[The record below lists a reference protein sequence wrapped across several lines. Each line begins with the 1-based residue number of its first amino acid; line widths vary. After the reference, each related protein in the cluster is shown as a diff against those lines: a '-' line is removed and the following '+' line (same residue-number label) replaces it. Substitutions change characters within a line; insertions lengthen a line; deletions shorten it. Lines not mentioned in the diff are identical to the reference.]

1 MNKLLPLL
9 ACAALLS
16 SCAPTLNAL
25 GRVQNQQTPAVS
37 PSAPLAAG
45 QTWEVEG
52 GSLAVGSRMTFR
64 LTEVFET
71 APGLYSNLD
80 AAGLL
85 AAQRGRAAQGATLF
99 PAAAYNRL
107 GQRLDF
113 YWSENGTDFNCR
125 FENAT
130 PNATRL
136 TGRLLLS
143 GSEFGGCTA
152 QLR

>member
-9 ACAALLS
+9 ACAALLP
-16 SCAPTLNAL
+16 SCAPTLDAL
-25 GRVQNQQTPAVS
+25 GRNQTPAPA
-37 PSAPLAAG
+37 PSAPLLAG

-64 LTEVFET
+64 LAEVLEA
-71 APGLYSNLD
+71 APGIYSNLGPS
-80 AAGLL
+80 GLL
-85 AAQRGRAAQGATLF
+85 AAQRGRAEAGATLF
-99 PAAAYNRL
+99 PAVSYSRL
-107 GQRLDF
+107 SQRLDF

-125 FENAT
+125 IDNAT

-136 TGRLLLS
+136 SGRLFLS

>member
-9 ACAALLS
+9 ACAALLP

-25 GRVQNQQTPAVS
+25 SRADRTPVPA
-37 PSAPLAAG
+37 PAAPLAAG
-45 QTWEVEG
+45 QTWDVEG

-64 LTEVFET
+64 LTEIFET
-71 APGLYSNLD
+71 APGVYSNLD

-85 AAQRGRAAQGATLF
+85 AAQRGRAPEGTTLF
-99 PAAAYNRL
+99 PAVSLNRL

-113 YWSENGTDFNCR
+113 YWSENGTDYDCR
-125 FENAT
+125 LENAT